1 MAAERPVPDAAET
14 PRFPP
19 SPNPLGTSIWVDDRR
34 GAARR
39 DLKRR
44 FASDDVL
51 DDVLRW
57 LEFESGRA
65 ALFDVTTFPRRAIDA
80 RAAGART
87 LHALGLWLRRGSS
100 SRTLSRPAPR
110 RCRAAP
116 QSR

>member
-1 MAAERPVPDAAET
+1 M
-14 PRFPP
+14 
-19 SPNPLGTSIWVDDRR
+19 DDRR

-87 LHALGLWLRRGSS
+87 LHALGLWPSARLVVEDFEPS
-100 SRTLSRPAPR
+100 APR
-110 RCRAAP
+110 RCRRRAP

>member
-14 PRFPP
+14 PPLP
-19 SPNPLGTSIWVDDRR
+19 AEPEPGLGTSIWVDDRR

-65 ALFDVTTFPRRAIDA
+65 ALFDVTTRTPVHRNRLSVAGQGAFLLAEGRGAQRSS
-80 RAAGART
+80 AAGQ
-87 LHALGLWLRRGSS
+87 GD
-100 SRTLSRPAPR
+100 
-110 RCRAAP
+110 
-116 QSR
+116 